1 VQERETLVGEDEG
14 IKERGTEKT
23 SIAGIYIMGKRKR
36 EQEQRRTER
45 R

>member
-1 VQERETLVGEDEG
+1 LVGEDEG

-23 SIAGIYIMGKRKR
+23 NIAGVYIMGKRNR
-36 EQEQRRTER
+36 EEEQRRTER